1 MKNNEL
7 EEWLKLSDET
17 KNNIFSETAN
27 SFGLPSAAV
36 EKDWWVVQTLAL
48 VFNTAIAPYTVFKG
62 GTSLSKAWNLI
73 ERFSEDID
81 LALDRSFLGFDK
93 EMTKTQ
99 VKKLREKSFA
109 YISESFFPEIKQQ
122 FDEAG
127 LHDVVIKIGEVRD
140 NEQDPLIIEIFYPTV
155 TEKIDYILPRVLIEI
170 GSRSLIEPYTVK
182 SFSSMVGEKYMERNF
197 ADKPINIPTV
207 NPERTFLEKVFLL
220 HEEFQKPVQQIKI
233 ERRSRH
239 LYDLEK
245 LMDTNIATNALQNKE
260 LYLTIVAHR
269 KIMNTIRGIDYSNH
283 IPISINPIPP
293 IEMIGEWEKDYKA
306 MQVSMFYNESSIP
319 FNELINRISILKD
332 RINQL
337 NFEWKN

>member
-99 VKKLREKSFA
+99 LKKLREKSFA
-109 YISESFFPEIKQQ
+109 YISESFFPEIKQR

-155 TEKIDYILPRVLIEI
+155 TEKIDMESLNRTGRGLAGAAALVGAAVGGSHLAPKAYQAGKEIAGDIASRGGTDEFLARIENDEDRERVQSELQALRDE
-170 GSRSLIEPYTVK
+170 GTAARLSGK
-182 SFSSMVGEKYMERNF
+182 SDRVTRMRDEFRKTEQEMRQTYKIPDTIQIQENV
-197 ADKPINIPTV
+197 NITTAIYLTEQTKSDSV
-207 NPERTFLEKVFLL
+207 
-220 HEEFQKPVQQIKI
+220 
-233 ERRSRH
+233 RRSQPQ
-239 LYDLEK
+239 
-245 LMDTNIATNALQNKE
+245 QNLSFKE
-260 LYLTIVAHR
+260 R
-269 KIMNTIRGIDYSNH
+269 
-283 IPISINPIPP
+283 
-293 IEMIGEWEKDYKA
+293 YKPKTSY
-306 MQVSMFYNESSIP
+306 QLD
-319 FNELINRISILKD
+319 ELRRYGL
-332 RINQL
+332 
-337 NFEWKN
+337 